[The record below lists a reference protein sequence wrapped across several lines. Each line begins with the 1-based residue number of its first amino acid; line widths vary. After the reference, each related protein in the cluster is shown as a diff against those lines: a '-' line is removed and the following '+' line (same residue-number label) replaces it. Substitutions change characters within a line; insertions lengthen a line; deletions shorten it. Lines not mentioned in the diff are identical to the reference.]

1 MGISSEMRD
10 RLQNHKIPGV
20 SSKHY
25 DRYDYWREKQ
35 NIILMWEEK
44 LNSL

>member
-1 MGISSEMRD
+1 MRD
-10 RLQNHKIPGV
+10 RLQNHKMPGV

-25 DRYDYWREKQ
+25 DRYDYWKEKQ
-35 NIILMWEEK
+35 KLITEWENK